1 MNLLLLDP
9 FAIAQ
14 EYPENLT
21 HTLNFGQ
28 STCIKFNRKGD
39 YLASGLVDGTVIVF
53 DFDTYGIARVL
64 RGHTRPIQSLSWS
77 KDGRYLLSSSRD
89 WKCILWDLKDGSR
102 ETTVR
107 FESAIWGAEL
117 HPFNHQIFVAS
128 LFDDSPTL
136 VDFSDGTIRKHLLS
150 SAPLQKTSRDDD
162 DEDEDVDMDADHLRV
177 EKQDK
182 QSTLVA
188 TFTRTGHYIFTG
200 TSKGWLNVI
209 DAETLQTV
217 RSERLTNSNIK
228 HIVFSISGK
237 QFAVNASDRT
247 IRLYNTPDLT
257 YVDPVDWEID
267 VVHRFQDVVNRLQW
281 NSVAFSSNGDHVM
294 ASTYQDAHDI
304 YIWENTVGSLVKIIE
319 APREEIVDVQW
330 HPNRT
335 VIAATG
341 LDKGTIYIWA
351 TVTPQ
356 RWSALAPDFV
366 EVEENVEYEE
376 REDEFDIIPDEIVQ
390 KQKLDQEDD
399 DEVDVVTIERVRGEF
414 SEESFVLPV
423 LLDEEEET
431 FDSSDS
437 D

>member
-1 MNLLLLDP
+1 MNLLLSDP
-9 FAIAQ
+9 FALSQ

-21 HTLNFGQ
+21 HTLNYGH

-39 YLASGLVDGTVIVF
+39 YLASGLIDGTVVVF
-53 DFDTYGIARVL
+53 DFETYGIARVL
-64 RGHTRPIQSLSWS
+64 RGHTRSVQSLSWS
-77 KDGRYLLSSSRD
+77 RDGRYLLSSSRD

-102 ETTVR
+102 EKTVR

-117 HPFNHQIFVAS
+117 HPFNHQIFIAA
-128 LFDDSPTL
+128 LLDDSPTL
-136 VDFSDGTIRKHLLS
+136 VDFSDNTIRKHLLF
-150 SAPLQKTSRDDD
+150 SAPLQKD
-162 DEDEDVDMDADHLRV
+162 DEEEEDEGEDGDVR
-177 EKQDK
+177 ERKQDK

-188 TFTRTGHYIFTG
+188 TFTQSGQYIFAG

-209 DAETLQTV
+209 DSETLQTV
-217 RSERLTNSNIK
+217 RSEKLTTSNIK
-228 HIVFSISGK
+228 HICFSVSGK
-237 QFAVNASDRT
+237 QFLVNSSDRT

-257 YVDPVDWEID
+257 YVDPVDWDID

-281 NSVAFSSNGDHVM
+281 NSVAFSSNGDYVL

-304 YIWENTVGSLVKIIE
+304 YIWETTVGSLVKIIE

-330 HPNRT
+330 DPNRT
-335 VIAATG
+335 LVAATG
-341 LDKGTIYIWA
+341 LDHGTIYVWA

-376 REDEFDIIPDEIVQ
+376 REDEFDIIPDEVAN
-390 KQKLDQEDD
+390 KRKLDQEDD

-414 SEESFVLPV
+414 SEESFVIPV
-423 LLDEEEET
+423 ILEEDEET